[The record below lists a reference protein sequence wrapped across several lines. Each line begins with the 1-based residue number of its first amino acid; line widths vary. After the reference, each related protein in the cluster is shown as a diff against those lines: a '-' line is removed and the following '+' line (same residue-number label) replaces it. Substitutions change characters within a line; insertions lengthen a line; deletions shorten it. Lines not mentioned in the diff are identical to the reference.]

1 MDASLHTISRD
12 TTCAYASRT
21 RSYKWRSLR
30 NRAGHAKKIIR
41 RAKLSKFERKVKAWI
56 QEDPSCSQS
65 LKNSVLFWRY
75 NKIPRGLRFFGIT
88 HFLARFSLIASAPSL
103 AYFVYERINSLQAS
117 IATGVLF
124 FFFLISNALDKWSQ
138 GKNSAAKQASV
149 EAWVRIGDLIT
160 SVKSSATLA
169 ANRDD
174 TLTAALGVIEAYARQ
189 ITKSPKGSISV
200 SLALYDGKSTTSMKI
215 RHRNPGNERP
225 TGRKL
230 KNLGKVMGHIACQ
243 AGPEPRIVPDL
254 KSFGKKAFFSPT
266 QSTCTYRSIVIL
278 PITALAN
285 GQVKGF
291 VSIDCDR
298 PHAFHGNIA
307 EQLVVTT
314 EPLINHIEEQF

>member
-1 MDASLHTISRD
+1 M
-12 TTCAYASRT
+12 
-21 RSYKWRSLR
+21 
-30 NRAGHAKKIIR
+30 N
-41 RAKLSKFERKVKAWI
+41 KFERRVKVWVE
-56 QEDPSCSQS
+56 EDPSSLQK
-65 LKNSVLFWRY
+65 LKNSVLFWYY

-88 HFLARFSLIASAPSL
+88 HFLAKFGLIASAPSL
-103 AYFVYERINSLQAS
+103 AFFVYERITGLQAAT
-117 IATGVLF
+117 ATGVLF
-124 FFFLISNALDKWSQ
+124 FLFVASSVLDNWSK
-138 GKNSAAKQASV
+138 GKNNAAEQASV

-160 SVKSSATLA
+160 SVKSSATPA
-169 ANRDD
+169 ANKDD

-189 ITKSPKGSISV
+189 ITKSPKRSISV

-230 KNLGKVMGHIACQ
+230 KNLERVMGHIACQ
-243 AGPEPRIVPDL
+243 AGPEPRVVPDL
-254 KSFGKKAFFSPT
+254 RSFGKEAFFSPT

-278 PITALAN
+278 PITALGN
-285 GQVKGF
+285 GKIKGF

-307 EQLVVTT
+307 DQLVVTT